1 MRQPLPT
8 LAIAVFVAFGA
19 SSAADAQSKADN
31 AIRYRQGL
39 MHVMGWNFDLL
50 GGVVHHTGALDT
62 KEFALRATRLAEL
75 GPQIAEGFP
84 PGSGSA
90 DKVAVND
97 AAAEIWTDAPG
108 FQAKIDDYLAAS
120 KKLVET
126 AKSGDEA
133 QMKTQFR
140 EVTGSCKGCH
150 DKYKAD

>member
-1 MRQPLPT
+1 MRRPLPT
-8 LAIAVFVAFGA
+8 LAIAALIACAASCVAN
-19 SSAADAQSKADN
+19 AQSKPDS

-50 GGVVHHTGALDT
+50 GAVVYHTGELDT
-62 KEFALRATRLAEL
+62 KEFALRATRLAES

-84 PGSGSA
+84 QGSGSA

-97 AAAEIWTDAPG
+97 AAAEIWSDAAG

-126 AKSGDEA
+126 
-133 QMKTQFR
+133 
-140 EVTGSCKGCH
+140 
-150 DKYKAD
+150 